1 MSIVISAK
9 NLEVSYSRFDPNES
23 GFRTRLKNAF
33 NARKELQTKTTVN
46 ALNSINFDVYE
57 GDKLAFIGRNG
68 SGKTT
73 ILKVIGGVLKPT
85 GGEIN
90 CYGNVNAVFDP
101 GLGMD
106 PEASGEENI
115 KIRLVLAEVDS
126 SKLNEKF
133 HQIAKFSELG
143 EALKRP
149 LKTYSSGMAV
159 RLSFSIATSIE
170 PEIMV
175 IDEWLSAGDIRFVDK
190 ALKRMKELVTQSRAL
205 VVASHSQD
213 IITNWCNRVIWL
225 ENGEILE
232 DGTPNKIYPRYEK
245 FCKE

>member
-1 MSIVISAK
+1 MSTVISAK
-9 NLEVSYSRFDPNES
+9 NLEVAYSRFEASES
-23 GFRTRLKNAF
+23 GFRTRIKNAF
-33 NARKELQTKTTVN
+33 TANKEPKPDINVK
-46 ALNSINFDVYE
+46 ALNSISFDVSE

-115 KIRLVLAEVDS
+115 KIRLVLAEVRADE
-126 SKLNEKF
+126 LDQKF
-133 HQIAKFSELG
+133 KQIAEFSELG

-232 DGTPNKIYPRYEK
+232 DGKPDKIYPRYEK

>member
-9 NLEVSYSRFDPNES
+9 NLEVSYTRFDPSES
-23 GFRTRLKNAF
+23 GFRTRLKNTL
-33 NARKELQTKTTVN
+33 NSNKYTKPKITVN
-46 ALNSINFDVYE
+46 ALNSINFDVQE
-57 GDKLAFIGRNG
+57 GDRLAFIGRNG

-85 GGEIN
+85 GGEID
-90 CYGNVNAVFDP
+90 CYGTVNAVFDP

-115 KIRLVLAEVDS
+115 KIRLVLAEVEP
-126 SKLNEKF
+126 KNIGEKF

-143 EALKRP
+143 DALKRP

-170 PEIMV
+170 PDIMV

-190 ALKRMKELVTQSRAL
+190 ALKRMKELVVKSRAL
-205 VVASHSQD
+205 VVASHSED
-213 IITNWCNRVIWL
+213 IINNWCNRVIWL

-232 DGTPNKIYPRYEK
+232 DGKPNKIYPLYSK